1 MKFSLPGF
9 SKSSVI
15 GLDIG
20 ASSVKAV
27 EILQKN
33 RDKGFELRSL
43 GQAALP
49 SEAIVQGAFL
59 NSSAIVDA
67 IREAID
73 SGRITGKNVAAS
85 VSGHSVIVKRVNLP
99 QMTREEL
106 EDQIQWEAEQYIPFD
121 VNEVNLDFQILDS
134 NEDEGQMDVLL
145 VAAKKDLI
153 DDYVQVITEA
163 GLNPVAIDVAGFA
176 IQNAFEANYEQHPDA
191 ITALVN
197 IGAQVVNINVLR
209 NGIPSFTRDI
219 MTGGAQYTEEIQKA
233 LSVSFEEAERIKMG
247 SPDDAGQAQ
256 DVIPQE
262 VEQAMRSVSETV
274 IGEISRSLDFF
285 AATATDARISK
296 VLLSGGGS
304 KITGFASAFGE
315 RTGLETAAMNPLAH
329 MLPSKGF
336 EPEYLE
342 AMGPLLAVGIGLAT
356 RRIERS

>member
-1 MKFSLPGF
+1 MNFSLPGF
-9 SKSSVI
+9 GKSSVI

-20 ASSVKAV
+20 SSSVKAV
-27 EILQKN
+27 EVALKS

-43 GQAALP
+43 GQGMLP
-49 SEAIVQGAFL
+49 PEAIVQGAFL

-73 SGRITGKNVAAS
+73 TGRVSGKDVAAA

-99 QMTREEL
+99 QMSREEL

-121 VNEVNLDFQILDS
+121 VNEVNLDFQILDAS
-134 NEDEGQMDVLL
+134 EEEAQMDVLL

-153 DDYVQVITEA
+153 DDYVQVIQEA
-163 GLNPVAIDVAGFA
+163 GLNPIAIDVAGFA
-176 IQNAFEANYEQHPDA
+176 VQNAFELNYGQEPESVV
-191 ITALVN
+191 ALVN

-209 NGIPSFTRDI
+209 NGIPAFTRDI
-219 MTGGAQYTEEIQKA
+219 MTGGSQYTEEIQKA
-233 LSVSFEEAERIKMG
+233 LSVSFDEAERIKMG
-247 SPDDAGQAQ
+247 NPDSTMQAQ

-262 VEQAMRSVSETV
+262 VEQALRSVSDTV

-285 AATATDARISK
+285 AATSADARISR

-304 KITGFASAFGE
+304 KIASFATAFRE
-315 RTGLETAAMNPLAH
+315 RTGLDTEAMNPLAH

-336 EPEYLE
+336 DAEYLE
-342 AMGPLLAVGIGLAT
+342 AMAPLLAVGIGLAT
-356 RRIERS
+356 RRADR

>member
-1 MKFSLPGF
+1 MKFSLPSFG
-9 SKSSVI
+9 KSSVI

-27 EILQKN
+27 EIAQKSK
-33 RDKGFELRSL
+33 DKGFELRAL

-67 IREAID
+67 IREALD
-73 SGRITGKNVAAS
+73 SGRITGKDVAAS
-85 VSGHSVIVKRVNLP
+85 ISGHSVIVKRVSLP
-99 QMTREEL
+99 QMSREEL

-121 VNEVNLDFQILDS
+121 VNEVNLDFQILES
-134 NEDEGQMDVLL
+134 NEEEGQMDVLL

-153 DDYVQVITEA
+153 DDYFQVISEA
-163 GLNPVAIDVAGFA
+163 GLNPVVIDVAGFA
-176 IQNAFEANYEQHPDA
+176 IQNAYEANYEQDPNA
-191 ITALVN
+191 VVALVN

-209 NGIPSFTRDI
+209 NGVPAFTRDI

-233 LSVSFEEAERIKMG
+233 LSVSFDEAERIKKG
-247 SPDDAGQAQ
+247 SPEDADQVQ

-262 VEQAMRSVSETV
+262 VEQAMRRVSDTV
-274 IGEISRSLDFF
+274 IGEIARSLDFF
-285 AATATDARISK
+285 AATSADARISK

-304 KITGFASAFGE
+304 KIAGFAAAFKE
-315 RTGLETAAMNPLAH
+315 RTGLETDAMNPLAH

-336 EPEYLE
+336 EAEYLA
-342 AMGPLLAVGIGLAT
+342 AMAPLLAVGIGLAT
-356 RRIERS
+356 RRMDR

>member
-1 MKFSLPGF
+1 MKFSLPSFG
-9 SKSSVI
+9 KASVI

-20 ASSVKAV
+20 SNSVKAV
-27 EILQKN
+27 EITIKS
-33 RDKGFELRSL
+33 RDKGFELRGL

-59 NSSAIVDA
+59 NSSAIVDT
-67 IREAID
+67 IHEAID
-73 SGRITGKNVAAS
+73 SGRFSSKDVAAS

-134 NEDEGQMDVLL
+134 NEEEGQMDVLL

-153 DDYVQVITEA
+153 DDYFQVISEA

-176 IQNAFEANYEQHPDA
+176 IQNAFEANYEQDPAA

-197 IGAQVVNINVLR
+197 IGAQVVNINVLK

-233 LSVSFEEAERIKMG
+233 LSVSFDEAEKIKIGG
-247 SPDDAGQAQ
+247 SQEGGQAQ
-256 DVIPQE
+256 EVIPQE
-262 VEQAMRSVSETV
+262 VEQAMRSVSDTV

-285 AATATDARISK
+285 AATSTEARISK

-304 KITGFASAFGE
+304 KIAGFAAAFKE
-315 RTGLETAAMNPLAH
+315 RTGLETEVMNPLAH

-336 EPEYLE
+336 EAEYLE
-342 AMGPLLAVGIGLAT
+342 AMSPVLAVGIGLAT
-356 RRIERS
+356 RRIDR

>member
-1 MKFSLPGF
+1 MKFSLPSFG
-9 SKSSVI
+9 KASVI

-20 ASSVKAV
+20 SNSVKAV
-27 EILQKN
+27 EIAIKS
-33 RDKGFELRSL
+33 RDKGFELRAL

-59 NSSAIVDA
+59 NSSAIVDT

-73 SGRITGKNVAAS
+73 SGRFSGKDVAAS

-134 NEDEGQMDVLL
+134 NEEEGQMDVLL

-153 DDYVQVITEA
+153 DDYFQVISEA

-176 IQNAFEANYEQHPDA
+176 IQNAFEANYEQDPEA

-197 IGAQVVNINVLR
+197 IGAQVVNINVLKG
-209 NGIPSFTRDI
+209 GIPSFTRDI

-233 LSVSFEEAERIKMG
+233 LSVSFDEAEKIKIG
-247 SPDDAGQAQ
+247 GGEEGTQAQ
-256 DVIPQE
+256 EVIPQE
-262 VEQAMRSVSETV
+262 VEQAMRSVSDTV

-285 AATATDARISK
+285 AATSVDARISK

-304 KITGFASAFGE
+304 KIAGFAAAFKE
-315 RTGLETAAMNPLAH
+315 RTGLETEAMNPLAH

-336 EPEYLE
+336 EAEYLD
-342 AMGPLLAVGIGLAT
+342 AMAPVLAVGIGLAT
-356 RRIERS
+356 RRIER